1 MNRTFTDLE
10 FIEITRAAYAHAG
23 LSLGPSKRVMVQ
35 NRLNKLQKSID
46 CDSINSLL
54 KQVNRDLGVR
64 QAFVNCLTTN
74 VTHFYRESQHFKT
87 LEIALR
93 ERQAKTPQ
101 GVFPLVWS
109 AGCSTGQEA
118 VSILFT
124 MLDALGASAQ
134 NAGRPL
140 VYATDIDT
148 EALEIAKRGVYAE
161 KLVLTI
167 PSRWLQSAFD
177 CDPMNGTYTLKP
189 AFRSLIAYQ
198 PLNLA
203 SEHWLIPPALFAM
216 GFDAIFCRNVMI
228 YFSLQTQR
236 EVLDRLITKL
246 KPNGLLFSGHSEM
259 LLHCEDLLVSLGSTT
274 YQPVKKT
281 LALATAR

>member
-1 MNRTFTDLE
+1 MDRTFTELE
-10 FIEITRAAYAHAG
+10 FLEITQAAFVHAG
-23 LSLGPSKRVMVQ
+23 LSLGPAKQVMVQ
-35 NRLNKLQKSID
+35 NRLNKLQKLID

-54 KQVNRDLGVR
+54 KQVNRDAAAR

-74 VTHFYRESQHFKT
+74 VTHFYREAGHFKT
-87 LEIALR
+87 LEMALR

-118 VSILFT
+118 ISILFT
-124 MLDALGASAQ
+124 ALDALGSSAQ
-134 NAGRPL
+134 TAGRPL

-148 EALEIAKRGVYAE
+148 DALDIAKRGVYAA
-161 KLVLTI
+161 KLVEAI
-167 PSRWLQSAFD
+167 PSRWLQTAFD
-177 CDPMNGTYTLKP
+177 SDSMNGTYTLKT
-189 AFRSLIAYQ
+189 AFRSLITYQ
-198 PLNLA
+198 ALNLA
-203 SEHWLIPPALFAM
+203 SDQWSIPPALFAM

-228 YFSLQTQR
+228 YFSPPTQR
-236 EVLDRLITKL
+236 EVLNRLICKL

-259 LLHCEDLLVSLGSTT
+259 LLHCEDLLVPLGSTT

-281 LALATAR
+281 VSMAL